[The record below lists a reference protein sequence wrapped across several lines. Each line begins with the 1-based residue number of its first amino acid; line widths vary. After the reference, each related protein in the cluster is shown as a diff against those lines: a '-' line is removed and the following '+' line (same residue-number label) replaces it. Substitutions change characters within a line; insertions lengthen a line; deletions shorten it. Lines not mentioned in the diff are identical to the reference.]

1 MQSTLTGTVHGR
13 MIELERDTSLPD
25 GARVR
30 ISLEPVELSSPS
42 GQAQAAILESAGAWS
57 DADDSEFDRWLES
70 TRQTRSLSHRDE
82 FCVPSP
88 LELFSPVRRSP

>member
-13 MIELERDTSLPD
+13 TIELERDTSLPD

-30 ISLEPVELSSPS
+30 ISLEPVELSSQS

-82 FCVPSP
+82 FMQADAPQ
-88 LELFSPVRRSP
+88 